1 MVNVIIQRYMEID
14 DGMGGKDYDWDN
26 HLEIEGTLDQL
37 SGDEVLASDKLG
49 ELSSHI
55 FIIFEIVDV
64 KRGDRFLVGDNKD
77 IYNVT
82 NVDNPNN
89 MDRHLE
95 IKLKY
100 TGERYG

>member
-1 MVNVIIQRYMEID
+1 MVNVIVQRYSEMD
-14 DGMGGKDYDWDN
+14 DGMGGVEYGWE
-26 HLEIEGTLDQL
+26 EIGQISGVLDQL
-37 SGDEVLASDKLG
+37 DGDEVLASDKLG

-55 FIIFEIVDV
+55 FIIFKMEDV
-64 KRGDRFLVGDNKD
+64 KRGDRFIINDE

-89 MDRHLE
+89 LNRQLE

>member
-1 MVNVIIQRYMEID
+1 MVDAQVQRYKQVD
-14 DGMGGKDYDWDN
+14 DGAGGKEYKWGN
-26 HLEIEGTLDQL
+26 HIEISGTLDQL

-64 KRGDRFLVGDNKD
+64 KAEDRMIIDDK
-77 IYNVT
+77 IYQVK

-89 MDRHLE
+89 MDRQLE
-95 IKLKY
+95 IKVEF
-100 TGERYG
+100 TGDYDG

>member
-1 MVNVIIQRYMEID
+1 MVDVIVQRYTEID
-14 DGMGGKDYDWDN
+14 DGMGGVDYGWDN

-55 FIIFEIVDV
+55 FIIFEMVDV
-64 KRGDRFLVGDNKD
+64 VRGDRFIINNE

-89 MDRHLE
+89 MNRQLE